1 MSLVGKVAIVT
12 GSSSGIG
19 LATTQAL
26 LRDGCS
32 VLGVDLR
39 PNDAFTNSPTFSFYE
54 GNIADPL
61 APAAIIAASKKAF
74 PESGGVDILVNNAG
88 IMDNNV
94 GVDALKDEVWERVIA
109 VNLTGPVKLM
119 REAVKVMKVKGGGA
133 IVNVTSKSGMS
144 GAVAG
149 VAYTASKHGILSC
162 RSATKN
168 TAWLYKYD
176 GIRCNAVAPGGVTTN
191 ISNTLRDMDIASSM
205 RIKPILDVHVNA
217 ITGEGMAAPE
227 TIAQVIVFLASD
239 PSKGISGTILPVDNA
254 WSTI

>member
-1 MSLVGKVAIVT
+1 MSLAGKVAIVT

-39 PNDAFTNSPTFSFYE
+39 PNDVFTNFPTFSFYE
-54 GNIADPL
+54 SNIADPL
-61 APAAIIAASKKAF
+61 AAVAIIAASKEAF

-88 IMDNNV
+88 IMDNNA
-94 GVDALKDEVWERVIA
+94 GVETLKDEVWERVIA

-133 IVNVTSKSGMS
+133 IVNVSSRAGIS

-149 VAYTASKHGILSC
+149 VAYTASKHGIVG
-162 RSATKN
+162 ATKN
-168 TAWLYKYD
+168 TAWLYKDD
-176 GIRCNAVAPGGVTTN
+176 GIRCNAVAPGGVATN
-191 ISNTLRDMDIASSM
+191 IGNTLRDMDIASSM
-205 RIKPILDVHVNA
+205 KIKPVIDVHMNT
-217 ITGEGMAAPE
+217 ITGEGIATPE

-239 PSKGISGTILPVDNA
+239 ASKGISGAILPVDNA

>member
-1 MSLVGKVAIVT
+1 MSLTGKVAIVT

-32 VLGVDLR
+32 VLGVDLL
-39 PNDAFTNSPTFSFYE
+39 PNDIFTNSPAFSFFE

-61 APAAIIAASKKAF
+61 VPAAIIAASKEAF
-74 PESGGVDILVNNAG
+74 PQSSGVDILVNNAG
-88 IMDNNV
+88 IMDNNA

-119 REAVKVMKVKGGGA
+119 REAVKVMKVKGGGV
-133 IVNVTSKSGMS
+133 IVNVTSKAGMS
-144 GAVAG
+144 GATAG
-149 VAYTASKHGILSC
+149 VAYTASKHGIVG
-162 RSATKN
+162 ATKN
-168 TAWLYKYD
+168 TAWLYKED
-176 GIRCNAVAPGGVTTN
+176 GIRCNAVAPGGVATN
-191 ISNTLRDMDIASSM
+191 IANTMRDLDITSSM
-205 RIKPILDVHVNA
+205 RIKPVVDVHVNPV
-217 ITGEGMAAPE
+217 TGEGIAAPE

-239 PSKGISGTILPVDNA
+239 SSKGINGAILPVDNA

>member
-1 MSLVGKVAIVT
+1 MSLAGKVAIVT

-39 PNDAFTNSPTFSFYE
+39 PNDVFTNFANCSLSTKATS
-54 GNIADPL
+54 L
-61 APAAIIAASKKAF
+61 TLLPAVAIIAASKEAF
-74 PESGGVDILVNNAG
+74 PESGAVDILT
-88 IMDNNV
+88 
-94 GVDALKDEVWERVIA
+94 LKDEVWERVIA

-133 IVNVTSKSGMS
+133 IVNVSSRAGIS

-149 VAYTASKHGILSC
+149 VAYTASKHGIVH
-162 RSATKN
+162 
-168 TAWLYKYD
+168 D
-176 GIRCNAVAPGGVTTN
+176 GIRCNAVAPGGVATN
-191 ISNTLRDMDIASSM
+191 IGNTLRDMDIASSM
-205 RIKPILDVHVNA
+205 KIKPVIDVHMNI
-217 ITGEGMAAPE
+217 ITGEGIATPE

-239 PSKGISGTILPVDNA
+239 ASKGISGAILPVDNA

>member
-1 MSLVGKVAIVT
+1 MSLNEKVAIVT

-39 PNDAFTNSPTFSFYE
+39 PNDVFANSPKFSFYE
-54 GNIADPL
+54 GNISDPL
-61 APAAIIAASKKAF
+61 AAVAIIAASKEAF
-74 PESGGVDILVNNAG
+74 PESGGAVDILVNNAG
-88 IMDNNV
+88 IADNNA
-94 GVDALKDEVWERVIA
+94 GVETLKDDVWERVIA

-133 IVNVTSKSGMS
+133 IVNVSSKAGIS

-149 VAYTASKHGILSC
+149 VG
-162 RSATKN
+162 ATKN
-168 TAWLYKYD
+168 TAWLYRND
-176 GIRCNAVAPGGVTTN
+176 GIRCNAVAPGGVGGTN
-191 ISNTLRDMDIASSM
+191 IITTFGDSLDAASSM
-205 RIKPILDVHVNA
+205 KIKPVLDVHMNTV
-217 ITGEGMAAPE
+217 TGEGLAAPE
-227 TIAQVIVFLASD
+227 TIAQVIIFLASD
-239 PSKGISGTILPVDNA
+239 ASKGINGAILPVDSA

>member
-1 MSLVGKVAIVT
+1 MSLAGKVAIVT

-39 PNDAFTNSPTFSFYE
+39 PNDVFTNSPTFSFYE
-54 GNIADPL
+54 SNIADPL
-61 APAAIIAASKKAF
+61 AAVAIIAASKEAF
-74 PESGGVDILVNNAG
+74 PESGGAVDILVNNAG
-88 IMDNNV
+88 IADNNA
-94 GVDALKDEVWERVIA
+94 GVETLKDDVWERVIA

-133 IVNVTSKSGMS
+133 IVNVSSKAGIS

-149 VAYTASKHGILSC
+149 VAYTASKHGLVG
-162 RSATKN
+162 ATKN
-168 TAWLYKYD
+168 TAWLYKDD
-176 GIRCNAVAPGGVTTN
+176 GIRCNAVAPGGVATN
-191 ISNTLRDMDIASSM
+191 IVSTLRDMDVASSM
-205 RIKPILDVHVNA
+205 RIRPVLDIHMNTV
-217 ITGEGMAAPE
+217 TGEGIAAPE
-227 TIAQVIVFLASD
+227 TIAQVIVFLTSD
-239 PSKGISGTILPVDNA
+239 ASKGISGAILPVDSA